1 MSNERECCSQCEAA
15 KVPRLAPAGA
25 PLCPCSHICI
35 VTSPEFD
42 SWGSA
47 GTMQMIHMGR
57 GGGGGQCRNWGIKY
71 PNNCTGLYSDLIE
84 IISSCFVSLFQGC
97 ISHFSPEQLGSLCCL
112 GGGTVTLSRK
122 EVIHLFRHMQQY
134 AAHPWI
140 IMKANIYT
148 FSKPFFSQTKA
159 LVSSCH

>member
-1 MSNERECCSQCEAA
+1 MSSERECCAQCEAA

-97 ISHFSPEQLGSLCCL
+97 ILHFSSFR
-112 GGGTVTLSRK
+112 TTRK
-122 EVIHLFRHMQQY
+122 PLLFGRESHTIQKRGHSFVSTY

>member
-1 MSNERECCSQCEAA
+1 MLRSMRGSKGAAAGPCRCSALPMFSYLYCYISRVWQL
-15 KVPRLAPAGA
+15 RLSRDHADDTHG
-25 PLCPCSHICI
+25 
-35 VTSPEFD
+35 E
-42 SWGSA
+42 
-47 GTMQMIHMGR
+47 GR
-57 GGGGGQCRNWGIKY
+57 RWRGQCRNWGIKY

-97 ISHFSPEQLGSLCCL
+97 ILHFSSEQLGSLWSL
-112 GGGTVTLSRK
+112 GGRVAQYRIG
-122 EVIHLFRHMQQY
+122 VIHLFRHMQQY